1 MFENLENTLIEIK
14 DELKLYRELFAL
26 QFDNLR
32 TKNQVAKFLH
42 KDPKTIY
49 NWIKDGTL
57 KEGIHL
63 RVDNDGKTEFIPEG
77 IIQLKKELRERKIE
91 VKRVEKQLNPIA
103 NKFLNRRT
111 VNV

>member
-32 TKNQVAKFLH
+32 TKKQVAKFLK

-57 KEGIHL
+57 REGIHL
-63 RVDNDGKTEFIPEG
+63 QLDENGKVEFIPEG
-77 IIQLKKELRERKIE
+77 IIQLKKELREKKIE

-103 NKFLNRRT
+103 DKFLRRT
-111 VNV
+111 